1 MKNGKKDAQA
11 SWGGRF
17 SKGPSELML
26 RFSESVS
33 FDRLLAEFDIQGS
46 VAQAKML
53 AHTGIISKRESAQIV
68 AGLSKI
74 LKKIRAGEFV
84 WDESLEDVHMN
95 IEQALTQVVACIR
108 AAVATTRS
116 RPTCGFSSNPPA
128 LRLPKK

>member
-74 LKKIRAGEFV
+74 LKK
-84 WDESLEDVHMN
+84 
-95 IEQALTQVVACIR
+95 
-108 AAVATTRS
+108 
-116 RPTCGFSSNPPA
+116 NPAPA
-128 LRLPKK
+128 NLSGTNPSKMST

>member
-46 VAQAKML
+46 VCASIL
-53 AHTGIISKRESAQIV
+53 ACATGIISKRESAQIV

-74 LKKIRAGEFV
+74 LCRAPP
-84 WDESLEDVHMN
+84 
-95 IEQALTQVVACIR
+95 TP
-108 AAVATTRS
+108 
-116 RPTCGFSSNPPA
+116 RPPSPP
-128 LRLPKK
+128 PC

>member
-53 AHTGIISKRESAQIV
+53 AHTGIISKRES
-68 AGLSKI
+68 SK
-74 LKKIRAGEFV
+74 KSAPA
-84 WDESLEDVHMN
+84 N
-95 IEQALTQVVACIR
+95 
-108 AAVATTRS
+108 S
-116 RPTCGFSSNPPA
+116 RGTNPS
-128 LRLPKK
+128 KTST

>member
-1 MKNGKKDAQA
+1 
-11 SWGGRF
+11 
-17 SKGPSELML
+17 ML

-74 LKKIRAGEFV
+74 LKKIRAGE
-84 WDESLEDVHMN
+84 
-95 IEQALTQVVACIR
+95 
-108 AAVATTRS
+108 S
-116 RPTCGFSSNPPA
+116 RGTNPS
-128 LRLPKK
+128 KTST